1 MSHTDD
7 TIADSILR
15 REFFLQ
21 RFASFLVNKEVDG
34 TIQAFS
40 RKLPSLLNEFGD
52 AQDLTLGE
60 RRAVTKAVTVEM
72 TALWTNMWSD
82 ITEQLG
88 EMAIMDAAHVAG
100 VYDHLLGVSLTLP
113 ADSVLLGHIANSVMT
128 LTSGKNVTAG
138 VWAKFIK
145 DNTDAATKSIN
156 GAIFGGYTNG
166 LTNQQI
172 AQSIRGTFNR
182 STKMY
187 EGGILQ
193 GRVRNQSEALV
204 RTGVTHFSNAARDRT
219 YKSNTDIIESRIFL
233 AVLDNRT
240 THVCMGLNLREWDIS
255 DNNYPRI
262 PVHFQCRSTYLVR
275 IKGLDPL
282 EGTKP
287 SVGSQ
292 PGAEVKDFKR
302 KFKGRSDTDIYNV
315 KQVSAKLGT
324 DVFLRRQSKAFVI
337 STLGKSRAELFL
349 KGGFKVD
356 RFTDAVGRTI
366 TLKELRALDAQ
377 AFKKAGLS
385 D

>member
-1 MSHTDD
+1 MAHETDSISD
-7 TIADSILR
+7 AILR

-52 AQDLTLGE
+52 AQDLNLGE

-72 TALWTNMWSD
+72 AALWTNMWAD

-88 EMAIMDAAHVAG
+88 EMAVMDAAHVAG

-113 ADSVLLGHIANSVMT
+113 ADSILLGHIANSIMT

-156 GAIFGGYTNG
+156 GAIWSGYTSD

-182 STKMY
+182 STKLY
-187 EGGILQ
+187 QGGILQ
-193 GRVRNQSEALV
+193 GRVRAQSEALV
-204 RTGVTHFSNAARDRT
+204 RTGVSHFSNGARDRT
-219 YKSNTDIIESRIFL
+219 YAANKDVIQSRIL
-233 AVLDNRT
+233 IATLDNRT
-240 THVCMGLNLREWDIS
+240 TFICMSRNLREWEIDDPS
-255 DNNYPRI
+255 YPRL
-262 PVHFQCRSTYLVR
+262 PFHFGERSIYIVR
-275 IKGLDPL
+275 IKGTDPL
-282 EGTKP
+282 EGLKP

-292 PGAEVKDFKR
+292 PGASKSDFTR
-302 KFKGRSDTDIYNV
+302 RFKGKKDTDIYNI
-315 KQVSAKLGT
+315 KQVAADTSS
-324 DVFLRRQSKAFVI
+324 DQFLRRQSRAFVEN
-337 STLGKSRAELFL
+337 TLGTAKAKLFL
-349 KGGFKVD
+349 DGKFTLKRFVD
-356 RFTDAVGRTI
+356 ATGRTLD
-366 TLKELRALDAQ
+366 LKQLKKLDAA
-377 AFKKAGLS
+377 AFNRAGI
-385 D
+385 

>member
-72 TALWTNMWSD
+72 AALWTSMWSD

-88 EMAIMDAAHVAG
+88 EMAVMDAAHVAG

-113 ADSVLLGHIANSVMT
+113 ADSVLLGHIANSIMT

-156 GAIFGGYTNG
+156 GAIWSGYTSD

-182 STKMY
+182 STKLY
-187 EGGILQ
+187 QGGILQ
-193 GRVRNQSEALV
+193 GRVRAQADALV
-204 RTGVTHFSNAARDRT
+204 RTGVSHFSNSARDRT
-219 YKSNTDIIESRIFL
+219 YAANKDIIQSRIL
-233 AVLDNRT
+233 IATLDSRT
-240 THVCMGLNLREWDIS
+240 TFICMSRNLREWDI
-255 DNNYPRI
+255 DDPNFPRL
-262 PVHFQCRSTYLVR
+262 PFHFNERSVYIVR
-275 IKGLDPL
+275 IKGIPPL

-287 SVGSQ
+287 AIGGNRGTEKS
-292 PGAEVKDFKR
+292 DFNR
-302 KFKGRSDTDIYNV
+302 KFRGKRDLDVYNV
-315 KQVSAKLGT
+315 KQVAADTSSDA
-324 DVFLRRQSKAFVI
+324 FLRRQPRSFI
-337 STLGKSRAELFL
+337 ESTLGVAKSKLFL
-349 KGGFKVD
+349 DGGFTLKRFVD
-356 RFTDAVGRTI
+356 ATGRTLD
-366 TLKELRALDAQ
+366 LKQLRKIDAA
-377 AFKKAGLS
+377 AFKKAGI
-385 D
+385 

>member
-52 AQDLTLGE
+52 AQSLTMGE
-60 RRAVTKAVTVEM
+60 RRAVTKAVTIEM
-72 TALWTNMWSD
+72 AALWAVMWAD

-88 EMAIMDAAHVAG
+88 EMAVMDAAHVAG

-113 ADSVLLGHIANSVMT
+113 ADSILLGHIANSIMT

-156 GAIFGGYTNG
+156 GAIWSGYTSD

-182 STKMY
+182 STRLY
-187 EGGILQ
+187 QGGLLQ
-193 GRVRNQSEALV
+193 GRVRSQSEALV
-204 RTGVTHFSNAARDRT
+204 RTGISHFSNGARDRM
-219 YKSNTDIIESRIFL
+219 YSANTDIIESRIL
-233 AVLDNRT
+233 IAVLDNRT
-240 THVCMGLNLREWDIS
+240 TFICMSRNLREWDIK
-255 DNNYPRI
+255 DPNYPRL
-262 PVHFQCRSTYLVR
+262 PFHFNERSQWIVKV
-275 IKGLDPL
+275 KGTDPL
-282 EGTKP
+282 EGLKP

-292 PGAEVKDFKR
+292 PGASKSDFTR
-302 KFKGRSDTDIYNV
+302 RFKGKKDTDIYNV
-315 KQVSAKLGT
+315 KQVAADTSSDA
-324 DVFLRRQSKAFVI
+324 FLRRQSRAFVEN
-337 STLGKSRAELFL
+337 TLGTAKAKLFL
-349 KGGFKVD
+349 DGKFTLKRFVD
-356 RFTDAVGRTI
+356 ATGRTLN
-366 TLKELRALDAQ
+366 LKQLRAIDAA
-377 AFKKAGLS
+377 AFTRAGI
-385 D
+385 